1 MVKIKTADLKK
12 MNEEERRKKLQELKL
27 ELIKSKV
34 SASNKGNSRPGE
46 IRKVIA
52 RILTLNKK

>member
-1 MVKIKTADLKK
+1 MAKIKMEDLKR
-12 MNEEERRKKLQELKL
+12 MNEQERAKKLQELKL

-34 SASNKGNSRPGE
+34 STVKTGSSRPGE

>member
-1 MVKIKTADLKK
+1 MEDLKR
-12 MNEEERRKKLQELKL
+12 MNEQERVKKLQELKL

-34 SASNKGNSRPGE
+34 STVKTGSSRPGE